1 MPKYINSNNKISRVD
16 KFFQLLDYRMLVPVA
31 VLVIIGLVVLNTVL
45 SSGYGAVIFDYPDNF
60 YKQVAIVLIGLLAAF
75 IICLFEK
82 PTLRLIGALIY
93 GLSIILLIYVKVDGY
108 RPVSGADS
116 WIYVPLV
123 GSFQPSELAK
133 IGVAMVTGPI
143 FAQLKE
149 GSISTLKGFAKIGAL
164 YAVPFLL
171 VVTEVDLG
179 TSMVILF
186 MFITTLFVWGIK
198 WRYILASL
206 AGVTVVVVPLLWQ
219 FFLSGAQKNRILT
232 FFFRG
237 QDQAASYQIN
247 QSIAAVASGGIAG
260 NSSGEFINVPV
271 KESDFI
277 FSAISEQLGLIG
289 SALVIIVAGYF
300 IIYTLRRAAQ
310 IERQSYSSAYVMVA
324 LIASVAF
331 HYIENIGM
339 TIGLLPITGI
349 PLPFISYGGS
359 AMISNF
365 LLLGVLLNISMDYKL
380 STLD

>member
-1 MPKYINSNNKISRVD
+1 MPKYTNSNKVSRVD
-16 KFFQLLDYRMLVPVA
+16 RFFQLLDYRMLVPVS
-31 VLVIIGLVVLNTVL
+31 VLVIVGLVVLNTVL
-45 SSGYGAVIFDYPDNF
+45 SSGYGAVIFDYPNNF
-60 YKQVAIVLIGLLAAF
+60 YKQLAIVLIGLLLAF

-82 PTLRLIGALIY
+82 PTLRLIGTLIY
-93 GLSIILLIYVKVDGY
+93 GISVILLIYVKIDGY

-123 GSFQPSELAK
+123 GSYQPSELAK
-133 IGVAMVTGPI
+133 IGVALVTGPI

-149 GSISTLKGFAKIGAL
+149 NTITPLKGYLQIGLL
-164 YAVPFLL
+164 YAIPFLL
-171 VVTEVDLG
+171 VITEVDLG
-179 TSMVILF
+179 TSMVIFF
-186 MFITTLFVWGIK
+186 MLLTTLFIWGIK

-206 AGVTVVVVPLLWQ
+206 AGVTLVAVPLLWQ
-219 FFLSGAQKNRILT
+219 FFLSGDQKNRVLT

-260 NSSGEFINVPV
+260 NSSGQFVDVPV

-289 SALVIIVAGYF
+289 SALIILVAGYF
-300 IIYTLRRAAQ
+300 IIYTLKRAAQ
-310 IERQSYSSAYVMVA
+310 IEKYSASGAYVMVA
-324 LIASVAF
+324 LIASIAF

-359 AMISNF
+359 SMISSF
-365 LLLGVLLNISMDYKL
+365 ILLGVLLNISMDYKL
-380 STLD
+380 SKLS

>member
-1 MPKYINSNNKISRVD
+1 
-16 KFFQLLDYRMLVPVA
+16 MLVPVA
-31 VLVIIGLVVLNTVL
+31 VLVVVGLIVLNTVL
-45 SSGYGAVIFDYPDNF
+45 SSGYGAVIFNYPENF
-60 YKQVAIVLIGLLAAF
+60 YKQVAIVLIGILFAF

-82 PTLRLIGALIY
+82 PTLSLIGALIY
-93 GLSIILLIYVKVDGY
+93 GISIILLIYVKIDGY
-108 RPVSGADS
+108 APVSGADS

-133 IGVAMVTGPI
+133 IGVALVAGPI
-143 FAQLKE
+143 FGQLKE
-149 GSISTLKGFAKIGAL
+149 GTITTAKGSAQIGLL
-164 YAVPFLL
+164 YAIPFLL
-171 VVTEVDLG
+171 VITEVDLG

-186 MFITTLFVWGIK
+186 MLLTTLFIWGVR

-206 AGVTVVVVPLLWQ
+206 AGVTVVAVPLLWQ
-219 FFLSGAQKNRILT
+219 FFLSGDQKNRILT

-237 QDQAASYQIN
+237 HDQAASYQIN

-260 NSSGEFINVPV
+260 NNSGQYVNVPV

-289 SALVIIVAGYF
+289 SALIILVAGYF
-300 IIYTLRRAAQ
+300 IIYTLKRAAQ
-310 IERQSYSSAYVMVA
+310 VERQSYSSAYVMVA
-324 LIASVAF
+324 LIASIAF

-359 AMISNF
+359 SMISSF
-365 LLLGVLLNISMDYKL
+365 ILLGVLLNISMDYKL
-380 STLD
+380 STLN

>member
-1 MPKYINSNNKISRVD
+1 MQKKTDNKASRVD
-16 KFFQLLDYRMLVPVA
+16 RFFRLLDYRMLVPVA
-31 VLVIIGLVVLNTVL
+31 VLVVIGLVVLNTVL
-45 SSGYGAVIFDYPDNF
+45 KSGYGAVIFDYPNNF

-82 PTLRLIGALIY
+82 PTLSLIGALIY
-93 GLSIILLIYVKVDGY
+93 GLSIILLIYVKIDGY
-108 RPVSGADS
+108 RPVAGADS

-143 FAQLKE
+143 FGQTKE
-149 GSISTLKGFAKIGAL
+149 GTISTKKGFAKIALL
-164 YAVPFLL
+164 YAIPFLL
-171 VVTEVDLG
+171 VITEVDLG

-186 MFITTLFVWGIK
+186 MFLSTLFVWGIK
-198 WRYILASL
+198 WRYIFASL
-206 AGVTVVVVPLLWQ
+206 AGISVVAVPLLWR
-219 FFLSGAQKNRILT
+219 FFLSGDQKNRILT

-237 QDQAASYQIN
+237 HDPAASYQIN

-260 NSSGEFINVPV
+260 NTSGQYVNVPV

-277 FSAISEQLGLIG
+277 FPAISEQLGLIG
-289 SALVIIVAGYF
+289 SALVIMVAAYF
-300 IIYTLRRAAQ
+300 IIYTLKRAAQ
-310 IERQSYSSAYVMVA
+310 IEKQSYSSAYVMVA
-324 LIASVAF
+324 LIASIAF

-349 PLPFISYGGS
+349 PLSFISYGGS
-359 AMISNF
+359 SMIASF
-365 LLLGVLLNISMDYKL
+365 VLLGVLLNISMDYKL

>member
-1 MPKYINSNNKISRVD
+1 MPDLNTKNKSSRID

-45 SSGYGAVIFDYPDNF
+45 SSGYGAVIFDYPNNF
-60 YKQVAIVLIGLLAAF
+60 YKQLAIVLIGLVAAF

-93 GLSIILLIYVKVDGY
+93 GVSIVLLIYVKVDGF
-108 RPVSGADS
+108 RPVAGADS
-116 WIYVPLV
+116 WIYLPLV

-133 IGVAMVTGPI
+133 IGVAMVSGPI
-143 FAQLKE
+143 FAQIKE
-149 GSISTLKGFAKIGAL
+149 GEISNLQGFAKVGLL
-164 YAVPFLL
+164 YAIPFLL
-171 VVTEVDLG
+171 VITEVDLG

-186 MFITTLFVWGIK
+186 MFLATLFVWGIK

-219 FFLSGAQKNRILT
+219 FFLSVSQKNRILT

-237 QDQAASYQIN
+237 NDPAASYQID
-247 QSIAAVASGGIAG
+247 QSLAAVASGGITG
-260 NSSGEFINVPV
+260 NNSGQYVNVPV

-289 SALVIIVAGYF
+289 SALVILVAGYF

-310 IERQSYSSAYVMVA
+310 IEKQSYSSAYVMVA
-324 LIASVAF
+324 LISSIAF

-359 AMISNF
+359 AMVSNF

-380 STLD
+380 STID